1 MSHLSNLTQL
11 VESHL
16 SLVASSVPSTLS
28 CRPAQ
33 HSEIKGQPCP
43 PDDILQT
50 PLSGSAGTMVKV
62 LLRKCFLPGGIS
74 PACLVLGTD
83 DGEGQPWPGLLPSLH
98 LRPRP
103 PSCTETRPHSPDHI
117 LLLPLTLFLTPSLPA
132 IVCPCGLLL
141 QLLGKWYLKR
151 WAGDMPIPE
160 WKWRD
165 PLPPFTFERD
175 NFEELEFR
183 MNLT

>member
-16 SLVASSVPSTLS
+16 SLVASSAPYTLP
-28 CRPAQ
+28 CHPAQ
-33 HSEIKGQPCP
+33 HSEIKDQPCP

-50 PLSGSAGTMVKV
+50 PLSGCAGTMVKA
-62 LLRKCFLPGGIS
+62 LPRKCFLPGGIC

-98 LRPRP
+98 LRPLHPALR
-103 PSCTETRPHSPDHI
+103 PDHI

-151 WAGDMPIPE
+151 WAGDMPITE
-160 WKWRD
+160 WKWRG
-165 PLPPFTFERD
+165 PLPPFTFERN